1 MRDPLLVYAAD
12 ETLFNTNGL
21 RLLTPKKAEHTLEF
35 GTAGSIHVE
44 HPLDREDDWKSL
56 QTGNIIRAP
65 VPYRGETRWQPFR
78 IYRRIKTRKTGEPVI
93 SVDAL
98 HMFYDLN
105 DVMLEDARP
114 TDLNCQAAIQWLFD
128 HPYSTVHSPLSNF
141 TFYSDITRENTA
153 YYQWKTLTAALIG
166 ADNCVM
172 KRWGGELFVNGLYF
186 SICETMEESREDA
199 FRIGYGYNLAEI
211 EETVDYT
218 NTFSQ
223 LIATNNFGER
233 KEGSVPISSCGL
245 PFNKALYV
253 TFTYSDQLSE
263 LARRAAFNADF
274 NAKLTEITQPSVNY
288 TVKYADIPPDH
299 PFQELAGYEVGDSGT
314 IEDSELEIETTQ
326 RIMKTVTN
334 LLTGERISTETGN
347 LKGSIARKTVYSNTL

>member
-21 RLLTPKKAEHTLEF
+21 RLLTPKKAEYTLEF

-44 HPLDREDDWKSL
+44 HPLDCEDDWKAL
-56 QTGNIIRAP
+56 QPGLIIRAP
-65 VPYRGETRWQPFR
+65 VPYRGGTSWQPFR

-105 DVMLEDARP
+105 NVLLEDVRP
-114 TDLNCQAAIQWLFD
+114 TGLNGQNAIQWLFD
-128 HPYSTVHSPLSNF
+128 HPYSAVHSPLGNF
-141 TFYSDITRENTA
+141 TFYSDIETERTA
-153 YYQWKTLTAALIG
+153 YYEWKTMTAALIG
-166 ADNCVM
+166 DESSIL
-172 KRWGGELFVNGLYF
+172 KRWKGELFVDGLYF
-186 SICETMEESREDA
+186 SICETMENAKTNA

-223 LIATNNFGER
+223 LIATNNYNER
-233 KEGSVPISSCGL
+233 KEGSVPPASCGL
-245 PFNKALYV
+245 PFSRAYHAA
-253 TFTYSDQLSE
+253 FTYPESMSD
-263 LARRAAFNADF
+263 LARAVQFNADF
-274 NAKLTEITQPSVNY
+274 LAKLEEITQPMVNY
-288 TVKYADIPPDH
+288 SMKFSDIPPDH
-299 PFQELAGYEVGDSGT
+299 PFNELAGYEVGDSGT
-314 IEDSELEIETTQ
+314 IEDSELEITTTQ
-326 RIMKTVTN
+326 RIIKTVTD

-347 LKGSIARKTVYSNTL
+347 LKGSIARK